1 MSHTTVLVVDGDV
14 GTRRALQECLVEA
27 GFMVELADSGA
38 CALRQARPR
47 MPDVVLTD
55 LTAPELDGIALCAAL
70 HELDADL
77 PVIVASA
84 SRDIPVAV
92 QALRAGVDDYLTKPV
107 DPGTMLH
114 SIQRA
119 LDRRALKVER
129 EHLRA
134 RSEELYQQTLAAVQA
149 HEEVLAIVAHDL
161 RNPLSAISLRAQL
174 LADLGAAGEAELSA
188 RETAASILRS
198 VARMDRLIGDLLDD
212 TRIRTGHLHLDC
224 GAHRLSDLLAD
235 VAELRPLARQRRIAI
250 TISPPANDQLVGC
263 DRARLN
269 QVLGNLVTNA
279 IKFSPD
285 GATVTVYSEPADG
298 GVNFVVVDQ
307 GPGIDPVMLP
317 KIFDRFWQPAN
328 GPRTG
333 VGLGLFI
340 AKGIV
345 EAHRGHLAVVSRPG
359 EGSRFTVFIPD
370 TLSHHASAPCCA
382 PHQHASP

>member
-1 MSHTTVLVVDGDV
+1 MLVDGDL
-14 GTRRALQECLVEA
+14 GTRGALQDCLRDS
-27 GFMVELADSGA
+27 GFMVVLADSGA
-38 CALRQARPR
+38 SALRQSRPR

-55 LTAPELDGIALCAAL
+55 LTAPGLDGIALCSAL
-70 HELDADL
+70 HERDPDL

-84 SRDIPVAV
+84 SHDIPVAV
-92 QALRAGVDDYLTKPV
+92 QALRAGADDYLTKPV
-107 DPGTMLH
+107 DCDTMLH

-119 LDRRALKVER
+119 LERRALKVER

-174 LADLGAAGEAELSA
+174 LADRVASGDPELQA
-188 RETAASILRS
+188 QETAASILRS
-198 VARMDRLIGDLLDD
+198 VARMDRLIADLLDD
-212 TRIRTGHLHLDC
+212 TRIRTGHLRLDC
-224 GAHRLSDLLAD
+224 GAHLLSDLLED
-235 VAELRPLARQRRIAI
+235 VAELRPLARQRRIKI
-250 TISPPANDQLVGC
+250 NIGPPARDQLVGC

-298 GVNFVVVDQ
+298 GVNFVVADQ

-317 KIFDRFWQPAN
+317 KIFDRFCQLAN
-328 GPRTG
+328 GSRAG

-340 AKGIV
+340 AKGIA
-345 EAHRGHLAVVSRPG
+345 EAHRGRLAVVSQPG
-359 EGSRFTVFIPD
+359 DGSRFTVFIPD
-370 TLSHHASAPCCA
+370 SLGKPASAPCCA
-382 PHQHASP
+382 PHHHASP